1 MNALAILLQLLQAAT
16 ALIPAG
22 LAAKQQL
29 DDAANLVLNAQNQG
43 RDLTDDELN
52 QLDAVRHALTAQVEA
67 G

>member
-1 MNALAILLQLLQAAT
+1 MNALAILVQLLQAAT

-29 DDAANLVLNAQNQG
+29 DDAAQLVLNAQSQG
-43 RDLTDDELN
+43 RDLTDAELD
-52 QLDAVRHALTAQVEA
+52 QLDAVRHALTQQVEA